1 MGSQGKV
8 VLVRKKSN
16 QKLYAMKIVS
26 KTDMNKSQIN
36 LFTLVERKILG
47 EVDHPFLVK
56 LVYSI

>member
-56 LVYSI
+56 LVYSF